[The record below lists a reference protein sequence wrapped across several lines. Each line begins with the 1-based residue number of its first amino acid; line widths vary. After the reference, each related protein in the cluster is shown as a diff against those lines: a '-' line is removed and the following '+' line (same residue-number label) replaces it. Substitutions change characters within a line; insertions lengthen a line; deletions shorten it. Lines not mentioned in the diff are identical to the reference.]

1 MGYVLEPLV
10 AGQLGERTELDSST
24 HPPGVRYVDYVLDL
38 PTEED
43 LIESF
48 PVFLVSEEL
57 AGALTAANLTGFRL
71 EDAEVRKSDQYALW
85 RGDLPH
91 KRYRWL
97 RFDSSGAADCW
108 LDERHRLCVSNRM
121 YAVISS
127 HRIDGCDATR
137 TG

>member
-10 AGQLGERTELDSST
+10 AGQLGERSELDTST
-24 HPPGVRYVDYVLDL
+24 HPPGVRYVDYVLDP

-57 AGALTAANLTGFRL
+57 AAALTAADLSGFRL
-71 EDAEVRKSDQYALW
+71 DDAEVRRSDQYALL

-91 KRYRWL
+91 KSYRWL
-97 RFDSSGAADCW
+97 RVDSSGAADCW
-108 LDERHRLCVSNRM
+108 LDARYRLCVSDRW
-121 YAVISS
+121 YAVISL
-127 HRIDGCDATR
+127 HRIDGCDATKTR
-137 TG
+137 